1 MSGRSPRGPSWSYPE
16 GMFPALKGSSGA
28 AHETDLVKRLKMHLL
43 EIGALGLFLSPCPL
57 SASPAQGASSTPLH
71 TFTEMQQLIVSLSN
85 RIKPAVVHVDVTAR
99 RGEERRRSM
108 GSGLIISADGTI
120 VTNQHVIDHAEK
132 IQVVLDDKSKYD
144 ATVLRQDRQT
154 DLALL
159 KITASR
165 PLPFAKLA
173 DSDKVE
179 VGQWVIAVG
188 NPFGFDRTV
197 SFGIVSGKG
206 RYIPDS
212 ENGVRLVND
221 FLQTDALIDP
231 GNSGGPLVNL
241 EGEVIGINSA
251 GMGRGQGFT
260 IPSKVVQ
267 EVLTRHEV
275 EGRIE
280 RGWVGIYPQAVSR
293 ELANFMGRPTLQGV
307 LIADVSPG
315 SPAEKAG
322 LRSGDVLTRINGQTL
337 DVEQEQEIPRF
348 AQIVTHLSPGAQVAT
363 EYVRDGQRHSA
374 EMQVG
379 LQPLLEGKEME
390 SNFGAV
396 FREITLN
403 QVIEYRL
410 ERAHG
415 VYVSEIHSGTAADEA
430 GLERGDVIIAVDGH
444 PVESIEQLSA
454 AIDTPKP
461 HPRFLLQL
469 LKGKL
474 KCYAFVDRS
483 SKSKARKT
491 DEETSG
497 ATP

>member
-1 MSGRSPRGPSWSYPE
+1 M
-16 GMFPALKGSSGA
+16 A
-28 AHETDLVKRLKMHLL
+28 AHEPDPVNSLKSTL
-43 EIGALGLFLSPCPL
+43 LGLTAFSFLLGQVPLRAEPEHSPPAAAL
-57 SASPAQGASSTPLH
+57 EGRPSPKVPSSLH
-71 TFTEMQQLIVSLSN
+71 LFNEMQELIVSLSN

-132 IQVVLDDKSKYD
+132 IQVILDDKTKYD

-159 KITASR
+159 KINVTRS
-165 PLPFAKLA
+165 LPFARLA

-179 VGQWVIAVG
+179 VGQWVLAVG

-275 EGRIE
+275 AGRIE

-293 ELANFMGRPTLQGV
+293 ELASFMGQPSLRGV
-307 LIADVSPG
+307 LISDVAPG

-322 LRSGDVLTRINGQTL
+322 LRSGDILTRLNGVAM
-337 DVEQEQEIPRF
+337 DVEQEQELPRF
-348 AQIVTHLSPGAQVAT
+348 AQIVTHLAPGAKVTASYT
-363 EYVRDGQRHSA
+363 RSGEPYSTDLVI
-374 EMQVG
+374 G
-379 LQPLLEGKEME
+379 LQPLLEGREME
-390 SNFGAV
+390 TDFGAV
-396 FREITLN
+396 FRDITLN
-403 QVIEYRL
+403 QVVEYRL
-410 ERAHG
+410 EKAHG
-415 VYVSEIHSGTAADEA
+415 VFVSEVHGGGSAEEA
-430 GLERGDVIIAVDGH
+430 GLEKGDVVLSVDGH
-444 PVESIEQLSA
+444 AVDNIDQLTA
-454 AIDTPKP
+454 AIDSPKP
-461 HPRFLLQL
+461 HPRFLLL
-469 LKGKL
+469 LMKGKL

-483 SKSKARKT
+483 SKNQAHKA
-491 DEETSG
+491 EENKLE
-497 ATP
+497 P